1 MPNWFWLIFLA
12 AYGGCVG
19 SFLNVVIYR
28 LPEGK
33 SIVKPRSRCPK
44 CGHCLAWHDNVP
56 VFGWLWL
63 RGKCR
68 YCKEPISFQYP
79 LIEAITALMF
89 AGLFVIYYQTML
101 RPQFGVQGFTATWPV
116 FIVHLVLLAALLAS
130 TVIDAKLSII
140 PPIIPW
146 VVTVVALIVLPLAV
160 FMFIYTKQQT
170 SLPPWLQG
178 TPLVIG
184 LMPIAPPLGTTA
196 AGAGLLGLAVSLILL
211 KLKVIPLS
219 FADYDKLY
227 EVHLKEHENAEEV
240 PWFHYPHARREVLKE
255 CLFVFF
261 PTIGFLLGAW
271 LGPRGPMGWPWW
283 LLVLGGV
290 VEGYLI
296 GAALVWFTRIFGSLL
311 FGKEAMGLGDVHLLA
326 AIGAVL
332 GPGEA
337 VPVFFIAPFFGL
349 TAAIMMYGIASVL
362 KKHFQ
367 PIPYGPYLAG
377 AAVVVMIWRE
387 PIMEFIRPLLEI
399 FDKLFLVYLN
409 T

>member
-1 MPNWFWLIFLA
+1 MPNWFWFIFLA

-33 SIVKPRSRCPK
+33 SVIKPRSRCPK
-44 CGHCLAWHDNVP
+44 CGHGLAWHDNVP

-68 YCKEPISFQYP
+68 YCKEPISYQYP
-79 LIEAITALMF
+79 LIEALTALMF
-89 AGLFVIYYQTML
+89 GGLYLIYYHTML
-101 RPQFGVQGFTATWPV
+101 RPEFSQLGFVATWPV
-116 FIVHLVLLAALLAS
+116 YVVHAVLLAALLAS

-140 PPIIPW
+140 PPVIPW
-146 VVTVVALIVLPLAV
+146 VVTVVALIVLPLG
-160 FMFIYTKQQT
+160 MYMHMRMQT
-170 SLPPWLQG
+170 PW
-178 TPLVIG
+178 TPLAIG
-184 LMPIAPPLGTTA
+184 LTPIAPPRGTTA
-196 AGAGLLGLAVSLILL
+196 AGGGLVGLAIAMALL
-211 KLKVIPLS
+211 RLKIIPLS
-219 FADYDKLY
+219 FADYEKLY
-227 EVHLKEHENAEEV
+227 EVHAKEHEKEEEE

-255 CLFVFF
+255 CLFVIF
-261 PTIGFLLGAW
+261 PAVGMIVGGY
-271 LGPRGPMGWPWW
+271 LGPRGQVDWPWW
-283 LLVLGGV
+283 LLILGGV
-290 VEGYLI
+290 VLGYLV
-296 GAALVWFTRIFGSLL
+296 GAGLVWVTRIFGSLL

-349 TAAIMMYGIASVL
+349 VAAMMMYGVSAIF
-362 KKHFQ
+362 KKRFQ

-387 PIMEFIRPLLEI
+387 PIIEFTKPLLVI
-399 FDKLFLVYLN
+399 FDIFFIV
-409 T
+409 TTRAG